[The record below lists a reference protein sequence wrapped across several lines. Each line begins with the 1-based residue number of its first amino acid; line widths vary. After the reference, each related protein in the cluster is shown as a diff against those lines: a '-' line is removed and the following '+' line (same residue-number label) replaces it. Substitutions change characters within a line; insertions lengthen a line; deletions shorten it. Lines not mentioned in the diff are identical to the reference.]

1 MPLVGLSKNLSRHY
15 KATGAWRVMKYKEG
29 LTPSAKISPRVQIL
43 RVEVVFL
50 RKARINVYILNA
62 NYIRFFALHR

>member
-1 MPLVGLSKNLSRHY
+1 
-15 KATGAWRVMKYKEG
+15 MKYKEG
-29 LTPSAKISPRVQIL
+29 LTPGAKISPRVQIL

-50 RKARINVYILNA
+50 RTARINVYILNA

>member
-1 MPLVGLSKNLSRHY
+1 
-15 KATGAWRVMKYKEG
+15 MKYKEG
-29 LTPSAKISPRVQIL
+29 LTPGAKILAKSAKISP
-43 RVEVVFL
+43 EVVFL

>member
-1 MPLVGLSKNLSRHY
+1 
-15 KATGAWRVMKYKEG
+15 MKYKEG
-29 LTPSAKISPRVQIL
+29 LTPVQKFRQECKNFAKSAKISP
-43 RVEVVFL
+43 EVVFL

>member
-1 MPLVGLSKNLSRHY
+1 
-15 KATGAWRVMKYKEG
+15 MKYKEG
-29 LTPSAKISPRVQIL
+29 LTPGAKISPRVQIL

-62 NYIRFFALHR
+62 NYIRFFALQVKHQPPLVRIK